1 MKILNHTYRDVSA
14 TENVILKTPV
24 SELQPTTELN
34 DNSLLHIAQCLSDDS
49 ALVKQ
54 YESMKITASDFKQK
68 VYEAVQNTFKTEYWD
83 THCRDGENKPET
95 NHETYDEGQS
105 TKKTSFKDLVEYL
118 DDKDYKPTEVSET
131 EPDGFV
137 KHIYYDF
144 DVLKR
149 YMVLRDDEIEGEIG
163 RLNVRITRAECFFA
177 PRMKLSTTRRNA
189 NGVDE
194 GDNASVN
201 HSGNDDMDYCQ
212 MHIEPGNKISNVWT
226 CPATGNLVI
235 YGWLDSNDALNNRA
249 IPSAYCVIEAKI
261 NSTLVDDQQ
270 PAIAIST
277 DSGGDSSSVVEKWE
291 IISAQPVIPAKNIT
305 YVGFNLPVRKGLVI
319 RARTGFTVGAKS
331 SQFANDQDGYDTLSN
346 NVPNGFR
353 CMIFSNIS
361 YDESKDNDDNT

>member
-1 MKILNHTYRDVSA
+1 MKILNHTYREVSA
-14 TENVILKTPV
+14 TENAILKIPV

-34 DNSLLHIAQCLSDDS
+34 DNSFLHIAKCISPDS
-49 ALVKQ
+49 AAVKQ
-54 YESMKITASDFKQK
+54 YESMKITAHDFKQA
-68 VYEAVQNTFKTEYWD
+68 VYEAVQNTFKTSYWD
-83 THCRDGENKPET
+83 THCRDGENKPAAD
-95 NHETYDEGQS
+95 HGSYDEGQS
-105 TKKTSFKDLVEYL
+105 ARRTSFKDLVAYL
-118 DDKDYKPTEVSET
+118 DRKDYKPTEVSET

-163 RLNVRITRAECFFA
+163 GLDVRITRAECFFA
-177 PRMKLSTTRRNA
+177 PRMKLSTTRRNV
-189 NGVDE
+189 NGVVEADT
-194 GDNASVN
+194 ASVN

-226 CPATGNLVI
+226 CPATGNLVV

-261 NSTLVDDQQ
+261 NSTSADDQQ
-270 PAIAIST
+270 PAIST
-277 DSGGDSSSVVEKWE
+277 DSGGSPPVVEKWE
-291 IISAQPVIPAKNIT
+291 VISAQPVIPAKNIT
-305 YVGFNLPVRKGLVI
+305 YVGFNLPVRKGLEI

-353 CMIFSNIS
+353 CMIFSNIR